1 MNEDP
6 SSRRVWSQD
15 HNPSEQTSDEPQ
27 FLSAF
32 RDWLKGLGVGRNGEA
47 NLRESLE
54 ELIDDYQ
61 QEVAPIDPEERL
73 MLLNILN
80 FGDLKVREVMVPRAD
95 IVALDITTALDAVV
109 DLFVNASHSRIPVFR
124 GSLDDVVGMIHIKD
138 LIRFWG
144 HSESFSLET
153 IVREVIFVPPSMPV
167 SALLLQMRASRVH
180 MALVIDEYGGV
191 DGLVTIEDLVEE
203 IVGEIQDEHDVV
215 EGPLLVENSDGSY
228 DADARAEIEE
238 LEHLVGCD
246 LLPEDREEEVDT
258 LGGLVFSLLGRV
270 PQRGEVIGHPCGLE
284 FEVVEADPRR
294 IKRLRVRAA
303 PSGRRVSDS
312 AVHDQPK

>member
-1 MNEDP
+1 MKDDP
-6 SSRRVWSQD
+6 SSRHAWSQD
-15 HNPSEQTSDEPQ
+15 HAGSDQNGTEPQ

-32 RDWLKGLGVGRNGEA
+32 REWLRGLGVGRNGEA

-80 FGDLKVREVMVPRAD
+80 FGEMRVREVMVPRAD
-95 IVALDITTALDAVV
+95 IVAIDLATALDGVV

-124 GSLDDVVGMIHIKD
+124 GALDDVVGMVHIKD

-144 HSESFSLET
+144 HSEAFDLEA

-167 SALLLQMRASRVH
+167 SALLMQMRASRVH

-203 IVGEIQDEHDVV
+203 IVGEIQDEHDEI
-215 EGPLLVENSDGSY
+215 EGPLLVEKGDGTY

-246 LLPEDREEEVDT
+246 LLPDDREEEVDT

-270 PQRGEVIGHPCGLE
+270 PQRGEVISHPCGLE
-284 FEVVEADPRR
+284 FEVIEADPRR
-294 IKRLRVRAA
+294 IKKLRVRGTPVGTVAA
-303 PSGRRVSDS
+303 GT
-312 AVHDQPK
+312 VHQ

>member
-1 MNEDP
+1 MTDDP
-6 SSRRVWSQD
+6 SPRRSGSTD
-15 HNPSEQTSDEPQ
+15 LAGSDQNGAEPQ
-27 FLSAF
+27 FLGAF
-32 RDWLKGLGVGRNGEA
+32 RDWVRGLAVGRNGEA

-54 ELIDDYQ
+54 ELIEDYQ

-73 MLLNILN
+73 MLLNIIN
-80 FGDLKVREVMVPRAD
+80 FGEMRVRDVMVPRAD
-95 IVALDITTALDAVV
+95 IVALDMATALDGVV

-124 GSLDDVVGMIHIKD
+124 GSLDDLVGMVHIKD

-144 HSESFSLET
+144 HSEAFDLDS

-167 SALLLQMRASRVH
+167 SALLMQMRASRVH
-180 MALVIDEYGGV
+180 MAIVIDEYGGV
-191 DGLVTIEDLVEE
+191 DGLVSIEDLVEE
-203 IVGEIQDEHDVV
+203 IVGEIQDEHDEV
-215 EGPLLVENSDGSY
+215 EGPLLIENADGTY

-246 LLPEDREEEVDT
+246 LLPEDREEEVDS

-270 PQRGEVIGHPCGLE
+270 PQRGEVIKHPCGLE

-294 IKRLRVRAA
+294 IKRLRVREAPTGTATGNAA
-303 PSGRRVSDS
+303 SRPGS
-312 AVHDQPK
+312 